1 MDYNFDIDKIKSQVE
16 EILRYSQGFGSIPL
30 NVQPIIDKWLES
42 KKYFIDKL
50 KGNLI
55 YEMPRT
61 ISFELDNDSKTRR
74 IESFAENVENHYGN
88 YELSRFLY
96 IIKPSDFYNNKT
108 SMAYKITD
116 KITVPENYK
125 VVKAFKFFESDPEIL
140 HQLQSEA
147 SVIIQESIVS
157 GRLCLSV
164 HPLDFLSAS
173 ENAHNWRSC
182 HALDG
187 EYRTG
192 NLNYLLDENT
202 VICYLRAEKPA
213 KLPHFPESVP
223 WNSKKWRVW
232 MFFSDDKTM
241 LFAGRQYPFEA
252 RQGTDLIKK
261 EIFPA
266 VGLGHWGRF
275 YQNKM
280 HYFEDS
286 EFHNIFPVGTMLPVG
301 NTMKSL
307 YDLVQDVPKTYQ
319 YNDLLRSTCYEPIY
333 AYKDGYALDDFWDR
347 NRETTGCTDNNTVF
361 HIGAP
366 CPCPICGETTIFCG
380 EIMACEECNEA
391 YNLEDNEDYEACSI
405 CGTSVYYQDIIEL
418 PYSEERICSAC
429 YQRETYRCQECG
441 ETDLPEIIRRV
452 PEDGRCL
459 CPECRGRVLRKPV
472 NLIEN
477 IKFTI

>member
-16 EILRYSQGFGSIPL
+16 EVLRYSQGFGSIPL

-42 KKYFIDKL
+42 KKFFIDKL

-55 YEMPRT
+55 YEMPHPV
-61 ISFELDNDSKTRR
+61 SFELDNDSKTRR
-74 IESFAENVENHYGN
+74 IETFAEVVESHYAN
-88 YELSRFLY
+88 YNLSRFLY
-96 IIKPSDFYNNKT
+96 LIKPNDFYNNKT
-108 SMAYKITD
+108 SIAYRITD
-116 KITVPENYK
+116 EIVVPENYK
-125 VVKAFKFFESDPEIL
+125 VVKAFKFFEPDAEIL
-140 HQLQSEA
+140 HKLQSEA
-147 SVIIQESIVS
+147 SAIIQESIVS

-192 NLNYLLDENT
+192 NLNYLLDKNT

-213 KLPHFPESVP
+213 KLPHFPESIP

-252 RQGTDLIKK
+252 EQGADLLKK
-261 EIFPA
+261 EVFPA

-275 YQNKM
+275 YQSKM
-280 HYFEDS
+280 HYFEDQD
-286 EFHNIFPVGTMLPVG
+286 FHNVFSIGTMLPVG
-301 NTMKSL
+301 HTMKSL

-319 YNDLLRSTCYEPIY
+319 YNDLLRSTCYDPIY
-333 AYKDGYALDDFWDR
+333 AYKDGYALDEYWDHS
-347 NRETTGCTDNNTVF
+347 RETTGCTDNYTVF

-366 CPCPICGETTIFCG
+366 CPCPICGKTPIFCG
-380 EIMACEECNEA
+380 EIMACEECNEG
-391 YNLEDNEDYEACSI
+391 YRLDDNEDYETCSI

-418 PYSEERICSAC
+418 PYSEERICPAC

-441 ETDLPEIIRRV
+441 EADLPEVIARV

-459 CPECRGRVLRKPV
+459 CPDCRRRVLRNPV
-472 NLIEN
+472 NLIQN
-477 IKFTI
+477 IEFTI